1 MFCYQDNQYFSPAE
15 VCSREKFHE
24 LLDSAD
30 VKWKIE
36 TLRSARLPGAI
47 EKWGKNSEFQKFC
60 LKESAK
66 KKTGEAF
73 QALTD
78 EEKLCRWANSLK
90 ESLPCLIF
98 GGREFDELPMKKD
111 ATKLMRRRVLAGV
124 HLSGLFMFD
133 ADHIDNPREV
143 YERTLVE
150 GFPWQVV
157 FAHNTSSGF
166 GLRLVCKARPEIGNI
181 ADNQIELAR
190 ALGVKADA
198 SCIDASRISYMP
210 RREDVFFLDED
221 ELFDYYGEDFVQ
233 KFEEE
238 YRQGHTE
245 PTDRNHK
252 FDETKTK
259 TKTNTDLADGTDNPS
274 NPSNPCSNEKLEEN
288 LRYHGIEYKEICEAW
303 QTTQG
308 GAPAPGDR
316 HRTMLQLALDLR
328 YICDNQPE
336 MVDRVLRLCGFVQ
349 DVIRERG
356 DKEVTDIAH
365 TACERK
371 LYKDIP
377 KRMQGVLESVGI
389 HTGKSEAAA
398 KPVATVEVP
407 YEQFAERLE
416 PLLCAPYAEA
426 CKGVSRHNWLGAVM
440 ASGAMYCTLMT
451 RCWYKH
457 FNGARQRMNPQVLII
472 GDPASGKSFAKDLDD
487 QIMCAMRAQDEEV
500 RAQETRYKQEQ
511 KKRGTSSKA
520 QKQDA
525 LVEPEGMIRYLP
537 TKTSNNIFFR
547 RLKRAK
553 EVVDGE
559 VLPMHLY
566 MFDSELD
573 SSISAQ
579 SGGAWIGKHDL
590 ELKAFHNE
598 LSGVDY
604 ANGDSINDILPVYWN
619 SVTTGTQISLYKK
632 FTMRNINDG
641 LCSRVAIFQMEVAR
655 YQMVKKKMVDW
666 QANEALK
673 QWGYRFE
680 SLHGELPLERLTDHV
695 YDLCELSAQEAEAA
709 DDHVL
714 DYLRKRAVFYAT
726 WLTVPRIIGR
736 QYEQFKKT
744 GQLEI
749 NDDDLKFSTLIYD
762 AVIYFQDHFFGQM
775 LQDSWDNAAREYV
788 PRRKNSK
795 NADAYRDL
803 PETFTTQEVMLVLD
817 IEENPAAKQCQRWL
831 KHGFIERIKKG
842 KYKKVMKE
850 IMI

>member
-47 EKWGKNSEFQKFC
+47 EKWGSNSEFQKFC
-60 LKESAK
+60 LKEAAK

-78 EEKLCRWANSLK
+78 EEKLCRWANNLK

-98 GGREFDELPMKKD
+98 GGREFDEKQLKKD
-111 ATKLMRRRVLAGV
+111 NTKVMRRRLLASI

-143 YERTLVE
+143 YERTQVE
-150 GFPWQVV
+150 GFPWVVV
-157 FAHNTSSGF
+157 FAHNTSSEE

-198 SCIDASRISYMP
+198 SCIDASRISYVP
-210 RREDVFFLDED
+210 RREDVYFLDED
-221 ELFDYYGEDFVQ
+221 ELFNYYGEEFVQ
-233 KFEEE
+233 KYEEE

-245 PTDRNHK
+245 PTDKTHK

-259 TKTNTDLADGTDNPS
+259 TKTNTDLTDGTDKKFSPS
-274 NPSNPCSNEKLEEN
+274 QILDQEKEKLV
-288 LRYHGIEYKEICEAW
+288 YHGIEYKEICEAW
-303 QTTQG
+303 QTAQG
-308 GAPAPGDR
+308 GAPATGDR

-336 MVDRVLRLCGFVQ
+336 MVDRVLRMCGFVQ

-389 HTGKSEAAA
+389 HASKPDGAA
-398 KPVATVEVP
+398 KSVGAVEVP

-553 EVVDGE
+553 EMVDGD
-559 VLPMHLY
+559 VLHMHLY

-673 QWGYRFE
+673 QWGFRFE
-680 SLHGELPLERLTDHV
+680 QLHGELPLERLTDHV
-695 YDLCELSAQEAEAA
+695 YELCELSAQEAEAA

-795 NADAYRDL
+795 NADAYRNL
-803 PETFTTQEVMLVLD
+803 PETFTTREVMDVLD
-817 IEENPAAKQCQRWL
+817 IEENPAAKQCQRWMI
-831 KHGFIERIKKG
+831 HGFVERIKKG
-842 KYKKVMKE
+842 KYRKLLKE
-850 IMI
+850 IMV